1 MAGYSGDFWQF
12 WDNGRQFTSQSE
24 SLDSARIGY
33 AENKVLAANIGIEQ
47 AIPGIFEPAVGL
59 TGFLDTTNT
68 ADYLHKYWGDTYN
81 NETGIND
88 DIDHVL
94 ACVIGYDTA
103 PVQGNPVFAW
113 VMTQTGYDA
122 QTQPDGAGKFKAD
135 FMPRGVHSAI
145 CDAVLIG
152 NAAAVTTATTSSAYD
167 RGVAYATGQT
177 AGGFAMLQWS
187 GSGSSDVTA
196 VVQTCATAGGTY
208 ATVATLALTA
218 VTKGAAYVVIPA
230 STTINRYVKVNWT
243 LSSSP
248 QTADYCVALGF
259 FNP

>member
-1 MAGYSGDFWQF
+1 MTGYTGNFWQF
-12 WDNGRQFTSQSE
+12 WDNGRQFTSSSE
-24 SLDSARIGY
+24 SLDGARIGY
-33 AENKVLAANIGIEQ
+33 ADNKVLAANIGIEQ
-47 AIPGIFEPAVGL
+47 SLPGVFDPAVGL

-81 NETGIND
+81 NETGVAD
-88 DIDHVL
+88 DIDHVI
-94 ACVIGYDTA
+94 ACVVGYDAA

-113 VMTQTGYDA
+113 VMAMTGYDP
-122 QTQPDGAGKFKAD
+122 QTATDGAGKFKAD
-135 FMPRGVHSAI
+135 FAPRGVHSAI

-152 NAAAVTTATTSSAYD
+152 NAATVTTSTTSSAYN
-167 RGVAYATGQT
+167 RGSAYATGQT

-196 VVQTCATAGGTY
+196 LIQTSTTSGGTY
-208 ATVATLALTA
+208 ATAATLTLTG

-230 STTINRYVKVNWT
+230 GTTINEYVKVTWT

-259 FNP
+259 FNA